1 MSNTTTP
8 PQLAAIVAA
17 GLFALSLT
25 GCQKDKGTPAP
36 GELAATTQAPAP
48 SPSAG
53 SPGETATGKNA
64 NEREVEKWKSAIL
77 GDAGTRAKAEA
88 ECKDVG
94 MEMTNF
100 LMSGADLS
108 SEKMESLW
116 RPQCDAL
123 FLVLDIED
131 NARRR
136 QRAKDAALRRNAG
149 ASADR

>member
-8 PQLAAIVAA
+8 RQLAAIVTA
-17 GLFALSLT
+17 GLFALSLA

-36 GELAATTQAPAP
+36 GEPAATTQAPAP
-48 SPSAG
+48 SPAAG
-53 SPGETATGKNA
+53 SPGETATGKSA
-64 NEREVEKWKSAIL
+64 KEREVEKWKSAIL

-88 ECKDVG
+88 ECEGVG
-94 MEMTNF
+94 MEMANL

-123 FLVLDIED
+123 FFVQDAEHTASI
-131 NARRR
+131 R
-136 QRAKDAALRRNAG
+136 QRD
-149 ASADR
+149 